1 MMGRPGHLLALPALL
16 LAGAGCV
23 VPVGPEWT
31 DPQGN
36 RPPTISDATPA
47 IGSILDFGTT
57 GNAAQG
63 LEVVLADPDTND
75 NLYARWII
83 DYPPYVDGV
92 SHVADLPVSLP
103 GGDQVNRSPIRFA
116 PNCSDD
122 AISHTF
128 SNHRLLLA
136 VSDRPFAN
144 GEDTSQPPLDGV
156 TNGFLVEGSWIF
168 TLDCP

>member
-1 MMGRPGHLLALPALL
+1 MAGRPFHLHALPVLL
-16 LAGAGCV
+16 LAISGCV
-23 VPVGPEWT
+23 VPAGPEWS
-31 DPQGN
+31 DPEGN

-47 IGSILDFGTT
+47 IGSILDFATT
-57 GNAAQG
+57 GNAALG
-63 LEVVLADPDTND
+63 LEVVLADPDTKD
-75 NLYARWII
+75 RLYVRWII

-92 SHVADLPVSLP
+92 SHVALPVSLP
-103 GGDQVNRSPIRFA
+103 GGDSVNRAPIRFA

-122 AISHTF
+122 AISHDF

-136 VSDRPFAN
+136 VSDRPFN
-144 GEDTSQPPLDGV
+144 DDPQILDGV